1 MENALLVRVS
11 VFTDQGGRKYME
23 DVTEVIVEPEP
34 GEDESTSGE
43 REDSSGADCTVSSL
57 SGDLHPGLTGETM
70 GTPCVSD
77 ASHESVRTEDQCKSV
92 ETSSHGGQSPARAQR
107 SAASRSRR
115 SVAFFA
121 VFDGH
126 GGREAAQFARD
137 YLWEFMKKQR
147 GFWSDCDREV
157 CAAIRKGFIACHH
170 AMWKKLRK
178 FTKLLLSY
186 VKTLLTVCN
195 VSV

>member
-1 MENALLVRVS
+1 
-11 VFTDQGGRKYME
+11 ME

-34 GEDESTSGE
+34 GQDEPTSEEAEGSCWGDST
-43 REDSSGADCTVSSL
+43 VNSL
-57 SGDLHPGLTGETM
+57 AGNAYPDMTGETL
-70 GTPCVSD
+70 GCGPVVD
-77 ASHESVRTEDQCKSV
+77 ASCEPARMENQALSV
-92 ETSSHGGQSPARAQR
+92 ESALPGGQSPLRAQP
-107 SAASRSRR
+107 SNTSPSRQ

-137 YLWEFMKKQR
+137 YLWDFMKKQR

-157 CAAIRKGFIACHH
+157 CSAIRKGFIACHH

-178 FTKLLLSY
+178 FTN
-186 VKTLLTVCN
+186 TQHI
-195 VSV
+195 